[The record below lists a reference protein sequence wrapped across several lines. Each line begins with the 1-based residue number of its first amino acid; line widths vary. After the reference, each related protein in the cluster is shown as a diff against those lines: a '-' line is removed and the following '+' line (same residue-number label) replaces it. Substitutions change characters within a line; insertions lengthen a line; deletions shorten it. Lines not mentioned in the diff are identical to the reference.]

1 MSYIGVP
8 PFGQT
13 VRTITEKIASA
24 SQTTF
29 QPSGG
34 YVIGYID
41 VVVNGVQLL
50 TTDFT
55 ASDGINVVL
64 GVACSAGDEFQST
77 AYWPVNIVD
86 TINSS
91 VARGGGNDKIFF
103 ENDQVV
109 TSNYTITAGKNA
121 MSAGNITI
129 NDGVVV
135 TTPTGSVW
143 TIV

>member
-13 VRTITEKIASA
+13 VRTITEQTASA

-29 QPSGG
+29 RPSGG
-34 YVIGYID
+34 YVVGYID
-41 VVVNGVQLL
+41 VRINGSELL
-50 TTDFT
+50 TSDYT
-55 ASDGINVVL
+55 ATDGINVVL
-64 GVACSAGDEFQST
+64 NVACNAGDEFRSI

-86 TINSS
+86 TVNSS
-91 VARGGGNDKIFF
+91 VARGGGTDKIFF

-109 TSNYTITAGKNA
+109 TSDYTISTNKNA

-129 NDGVVV
+129 NTGVNV
-135 TTPTGSVW
+135 TIPSGSYW